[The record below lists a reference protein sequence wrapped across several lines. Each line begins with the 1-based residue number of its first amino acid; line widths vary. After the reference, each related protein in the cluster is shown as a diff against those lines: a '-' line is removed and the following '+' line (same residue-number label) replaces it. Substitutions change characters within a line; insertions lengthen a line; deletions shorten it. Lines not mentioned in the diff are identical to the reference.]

1 MGEVRHAPVTI
12 TVTFTQRGYRGDIV
26 ATTWGVVQG
35 RYGSLGRVTIPVERM
50 PVVEDR
56 DSLARL
62 LLTAL
67 YGLDYDL

>member
-1 MGEVRHAPVTI
+1 MGDLQHPPVTI
-12 TVTFTQRGYRGDIV
+12 TVTFSQRGYRGAIV
-26 ATTWGVVQG
+26 ATTWGTVAG
-35 RYGSLGRVTIPVERM
+35 RYGSLGRVKIPIERM
-50 PVVEDR
+50 PEVTDR